1 MRVIY
6 ISGTIIKRIAKSM
19 PGLRTKLIQ
28 SGIIDTPEEFIKK
41 TLLSTFYMTTGI
53 SVLVLTIFA
62 QLEIL
67 SNIMYFIFPLL
78 YVFMFSYMLKI
89 PDVKIIKKGKEISKE
104 IVFAGRFLIIELES
118 GVSLY
123 DAMVNVSKN
132 YEVIGEYLKEI
143 TDKVSMGTTMEDA
156 INETIETTPSS
167 NLTKV
172 LWQVLNSLRTG
183 ADISDSLSNILDQ
196 IVREQVIEVKEYGRK
211 LNPLAMFYMMVA
223 IIIPSLGITMLI
235 VLTTF
240 ISLKI
245 DLAAL
250 ISIAFFLG
258 FVQYMFFSIIK
269 SSRPAVEI

>member
-1 MRVIY
+1 VRVIY
-6 ISGTIIKRIAKSM
+6 ISGTTIKRIAKSM
-19 PGLRTKLIQ
+19 PGLSTKLIQ
-28 SGIIDTPEEFIKK
+28 SGIIDSPEEFVKK

-53 SVLVLTIFA
+53 TVLVLTIFT

-67 SNIMYFIFPLL
+67 SSIIYFIFPLL

-89 PDVKIIKKGKEISKE
+89 PDVKIIKKGREISKE

-123 DAMVNVSKN
+123 DAMENVSKN
-132 YEVIGEYLKEI
+132 YKVIGKYFKEI

-172 LWQVLNSLRTG
+172 LWQILNSLRTG
-183 ADISDSLSNILDQ
+183 ADISSSLSSILDH

-211 LNPLAMFYMMVA
+211 LNPLAMFFMVVA
-223 IIIPSLGITMLI
+223 IIMPSLGITMLI

-240 ISLKI
+240 ISIKI

-250 ISIAFFLG
+250 LTIALFLG
-258 FVQYMFFSIIK
+258 FVQYMFFSMIK

>member
-1 MRVIY
+1 MIY
-6 ISGTIIKRIAKSM
+6 ISSILIKRIARTL
-19 PGLRTKLIQ
+19 PGINTKLKQ
-28 SGIIDTPEEFIKK
+28 AGIFDTPEEFVKK
-41 TLLSTFYMTTGI
+41 TLLSAFYLTTGI
-53 SVLVLTIFA
+53 TALVVTVFT

-67 SNIMYFIFPLL
+67 SSIIYFAFPL
-78 YVFMFSYMLKI
+78 FMFFIMFFYMLKV
-89 PDVKIIKKGKEISKE
+89 PDVKILRKGREISRE
-104 IVFAGRFLIIELES
+104 IVFAGRFMIIELES

-132 YEVIGEYLKEI
+132 YKVIGEYFKEI
-143 TDKVSMGTTMEDA
+143 IDKVSMGTTMEDA

-172 LWQVLNSLRTG
+172 LWQILNSLRTG
-183 ADISDSLSNILDQ
+183 ADISQSLSSILDQ
-196 IVREQVIEVKEYGRK
+196 IVREQIIDVKEYGRK

-223 IIIPSLGITMLI
+223 IIVPSLGITMLI

-240 ISLKI
+240 ISIKL

-250 ISIAFFLG
+250 LAIALFLG
-258 FVQYMFFSIIK
+258 FIQYMFLSIIR

>member
-6 ISGTIIKRIAKSM
+6 ISGTTIKRIAKSM
-19 PGLRTKLIQ
+19 PGLSTKLIQ
-28 SGIIDTPEEFIKK
+28 SGIIDSPEEFVKK

-53 SVLVLTIFA
+53 TVLVLTIFT

-67 SNIMYFIFPLL
+67 SSIIYFIFPLL

-89 PDVKIIKKGKEISKE
+89 PDVKIIKKGREISKE

-123 DAMVNVSKN
+123 DAMENVSKN
-132 YEVIGEYLKEI
+132 YKVIGKYFKEI

-172 LWQVLNSLRTG
+172 LWQILNSLRTG
-183 ADISDSLSNILDQ
+183 ADISSSLSSILDH

-211 LNPLAMFYMMVA
+211 LNPLAMFFMVVA
-223 IIIPSLGITMLI
+223 IIMPSLGITMLI

-240 ISLKI
+240 ISIKI

-250 ISIAFFLG
+250 LTIALFLG
-258 FVQYMFFSIIK
+258 FVQYMFFSMIK

>member
-6 ISGTIIKRIAKSM
+6 ISNKLIKRIAKSM

-132 YEVIGEYLKEI
+132 YEVIGKYLKEI
-143 TDKVSMGTTMEDA
+143 TDKVSLGTTMEDA

-211 LNPLAMFYMMVA
+211 LNPLAMFFMVVA
-223 IIIPSLGITMLI
+223 IIVPSLGITMLI

-245 DLAAL
+245 DLTAL
-250 ISIAFFLG
+250 ISIALFLG
-258 FVQYMFFSIIK
+258 FVQYMFFSMIK

>member
-1 MRVIY
+1 VIY
-6 ISGTIIKRIAKSM
+6 ISNKLIKRIAKSM
-19 PGLRTKLIQ
+19 PGLSTKLIQ
-28 SGIIDTPEEFIKK
+28 SGIIETPEEFIKK

-132 YEVIGEYLKEI
+132 YEVIGNYLKEI

-183 ADISDSLSNILDQ
+183 ADISGSLSNILDQ

-211 LNPLAMFYMMVA
+211 LNPLAMFFMVVA

-245 DLAAL
+245 DLTAL
-250 ISIAFFLG
+250 ISIALFLG
-258 FVQYMFFSIIK
+258 FVQYMFFSLIK

>member
-1 MRVIY
+1 VIY
-6 ISGTIIKRIAKSM
+6 ISSRLIKRIAKNM
-19 PGLRTKLIQ
+19 PGLSTKLIQ
-28 SGIIDTPEEFIKK
+28 SGIIETPEEFIKK

-53 SVLVLTIFA
+53 GVLVLTIFA

-67 SNIMYFIFPLL
+67 SNIMYFIFPLF

-89 PDVKIIKKGKEISKE
+89 PDVKIMKKGREISKE

-123 DAMVNVSKN
+123 DAMENVSKN
-132 YEVIGEYLKEI
+132 YKVIGNYFKEI
-143 TDKVSMGTTMEDA
+143 TDKVSLGTTMEDA

-172 LWQVLNSLRTG
+172 LWQILNSLRTG
-183 ADISDSLSNILDQ
+183 ADISSSLSSILDH

-223 IIIPSLGITMLI
+223 IIMPSLGITMLI

-240 ISLKI
+240 ISIKI

-250 ISIAFFLG
+250 MSIAFFLG